1 MSGVFNPLGSTTIP
15 VLEKVVSFA
24 QSRHNVLAGNLANV
38 DTPGY
43 QVRDLS
49 LGTFRE
55 RLSEMIEAKNSP
67 ASATSQSSEIHYDS
81 AMREVEDSMK
91 TILFH
96 DKSDVGMEQQVLEIS
111 KNQSMHNMAI
121 AIMQNQFR
129 LLNIAISE
137 RV

>member
-1 MSGVFNPLGSTTIP
+1 MSGIFNPLGSTTIP
-15 VLEKVVSFA
+15 VLEKVISFA
-24 QSRHNVLAGNLANV
+24 QTRHNVLAGNIANV

-67 ASATSQSSEIHYDS
+67 ASATSESGEIRYDS

-96 DKSDVGMEQQVLEIS
+96 DKSDVGMEQQVLQIS

>member
-67 ASATSQSSEIHYDS
+67 ASSTSQSSEIHYDS